1 MKITSIK
8 KYKGSSYE
16 VITDDERTMYIH
28 IDIIH
33 DFGLNIG
40 SEIDENELDEI
51 IYSSNKRKAYQYSLY
66 LLDYRDYSYRELF
79 KKLENTYKNEDL
91 CFEVMNKLVNLG
103 MINDRRYAENL
114 ARKYIE
120 VKKFGIQRAKREMYN
135 KGIMSDTADKALEP
149 YLNYTEENIIEL
161 LNKKYA
167 RYLSDPDDRKNI
179 EKAKNSLVRMGYKFD
194 EINNAVNIYFE
205 NLEDTEN

>member
-1 MKITSIK
+1 MEITSIK

-16 VITDDERTMYIH
+16 VITDDERIIFVH

-40 SEIDENELDEI
+40 SEINEDELDQI

-91 CFEVMNKLVNLG
+91 CFEVMDKLVSLG

-120 VKKFGIQRAKREMYN
+120 VKKFGIQRAKHEMYN
-135 KGIMSDTADKALEP
+135 KGIMGDTADKALEP
-149 YLNYTEENIIEL
+149 YLDCIEENIIEL
-161 LNKKYA
+161 LNKKYI

-179 EKAKNSLVRMGYKFD
+179 EKAKNSLVRMGYTFD
-194 EINNAVNIYFE
+194 QINNAVNTYFE
-205 NLEDTEN
+205 NLEDS